1 MWTSSGGFCPRSLK
15 ALICRNLPCRDRG
28 GALLGGRPD
37 LSESDHA
44 RPISRVRRMAA
55 FGPDFGARS
64 PSALTLALASL
75 AGPPGWAESPEGFGV
90 GVGSARNPLMPAWRS
105 TIERNTP
112 HLSRRVFKKTEM
124 SRLDKRE
131 CPAFT
136 FAIKIVLGRRPFYSA
151 HAIAGAP
158 LWPWNA

>member
-15 ALICRNLPCRDRG
+15 ALICRNLPRSRWSFTPRSPGLVRVGSRAADVS
-28 GALLGGRPD
+28 GAANG
-37 LSESDHA
+37 S
-44 RPISRVRRMAA
+44 
-55 FGPDFGARS
+55 FGPDVGARS
-64 PSALTLALASL
+64 PSALTLARASR

-90 GVGSARNPLMPAWRS
+90 WCWFGEESVDAGLEVDDRAQHAAFEPPS
-105 TIERNTP
+105 
-112 HLSRRVFKKTEM
+112 FKETEM

-131 CPAFT
+131 CRAFT